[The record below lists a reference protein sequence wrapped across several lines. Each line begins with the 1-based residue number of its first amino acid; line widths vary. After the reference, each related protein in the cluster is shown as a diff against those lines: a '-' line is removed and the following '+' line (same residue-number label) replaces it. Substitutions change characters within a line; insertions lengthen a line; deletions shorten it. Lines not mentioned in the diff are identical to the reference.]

1 MKYFFFRSKEI
12 SAIII
17 VFKTCPFCKTYSTN
31 ETSSGNPQNP
41 LNSIK
46 LRWDT
51 RQLGILGCGD
61 HAKIGDRSCCKQQRA

>member
-1 MKYFFFRSKEI
+1 MRYFFFRSKEI
-12 SAIII
+12 LAIIN

-31 ETSSGNPQNP
+31 ETSSGNP

-51 RQLGILGCGD
+51 RQLGTLGCGE
-61 HAKIGDRSCCKQQRA
+61 HAKIGDRSCTQQRA